1 MKLLNYQGCIPLLL
15 VFLAATS
22 FAGIKA
28 GSAERDFTSPVRT
41 EKIIKQTVASL
52 CSDEQG
58 LTAANKSGARFQL
71 EYKKKGPRGAVRE
84 IKVSHQGDT
93 TIFHV
98 TDKFGIG
105 SAAIK
110 LATGKWPKKVLVR
123 LHLTGLEGFGL
134 TIGKKVLTRSD
145 LQVRMLDAKGKPL
158 PGRYLLK
165 STGPNA
171 SKRIAG
177 YYEVEVPAMLL
188 TAAVKEIKLS
198 WVDFYRR

>member
-15 VFLAATS
+15 VFFAATS
-22 FAGIKA
+22 FAEIKA
-28 GSAERDFTSPVRT
+28 GST
-41 EKIIKQTVASL
+41 
-52 CSDEQG
+52 EQG

-71 EYKKKGPRGAVRE
+71 EYKKKGPRDAGRQ
-84 IKVSHQGDT
+84 IKVAHQGDT

-110 LATGKWPKKVLVR
+110 LAAGKWPKKVLVR
-123 LHLTGLEGFGL
+123 LHLAGLEGFGL

-145 LQVRMLDAKGKPL
+145 LKVRMLDAKGKPL

-177 YYEVEVPAMLL
+177 YYEVELPATLL

>member
-15 VFLAATS
+15 VFFAATS
-22 FAGIKA
+22 FAEIKA
-28 GSAERDFTSPVRT
+28 GST
-41 EKIIKQTVASL
+41 
-52 CSDEQG
+52 EQG
-58 LTAANKSGARFQL
+58 LTAANKAGARFQL
-71 EYKKKGPRGAVRE
+71 EYKKKGPRDAVRE
-84 IKVSHQGDT
+84 IKVSHQEST
-93 TIFHV
+93 TIFNV

-105 SAAIK
+105 GGVIK

-123 LHLTGLEGFGL
+123 LHLAGLEGFGL

-145 LQVRMLDAKGKPL
+145 LKVRMLDAKGKPL

-177 YYEVEVPAMLL
+177 YYEVELPATLL